1 MSGKIRK
8 VGRRI
13 EDVHRTGFKQIGG
26 LIDMKSPKAPKPT
39 AQQLAVE
46 RRQSAALDEEIA
58 EQEARFAAMAR
69 GKLGAKSL
77 LAGVPRTRSEAAG
90 TGAGRAAPARTMLG
104 MGGMGGAGPRRSGGR
119 AGPYNGTRSQL
130 V

>member
-1 MSGKIRK
+1 
-8 VGRRI
+8 
-13 EDVHRTGFKQIGG
+13 
-26 LIDMKSPKAPKPT
+26 MKSPKAPKPT
-39 AQQLAVE
+39 AQQIAVE

-119 AGPYNGTRSQL
+119 AGPYNGSMPQL
-130 V
+130 R